1 MNIPASLQALAIFAV
16 AAVALVALRITEAG
30 GYAPFEYVMALS
42 GGAVLG
48 IQIPAK
54 QP

>member
-16 AAVALVALRITEAG
+16 SAVCLVALRIADVG
-30 GYAPFEYVMALS
+30 GYAPFEGAMLLS

-54 QP
+54 P